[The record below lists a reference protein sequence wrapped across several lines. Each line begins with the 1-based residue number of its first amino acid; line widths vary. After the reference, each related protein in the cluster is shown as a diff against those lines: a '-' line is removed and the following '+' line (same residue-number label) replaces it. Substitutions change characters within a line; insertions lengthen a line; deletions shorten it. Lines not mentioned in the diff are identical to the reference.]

1 MRYFVVNDMKSNTR
15 EAFVCT
21 EDEWDEISNN
31 YSGYYVE
38 KIFNSDSEAEK
49 FCNDFNSYTD
59 MPDETLSCC
68 SDGCVMKA
76 CEYAKWNGKCA
87 YMNR

>member
-21 EDEWDEISNN
+21 EDERKEISNN
-31 YSGYYVE
+31 YSGYYIE
-38 KIFNSDSEAEK
+38 EIFDSDSEAEK

-59 MPDETLSCC
+59 MPDEILSCC
-68 SDGCVMKA
+68 SDGCVMKY
-76 CEYAKWNGKCA
+76 CEYARWNGKCA
-87 YMNR
+87 YMDR